1 MYRNF
6 ENIKNKS
13 AVNAS
18 DGALPLPLTGVAR
31 SFIVVRARIVVPQS
45 ATDAGKIAAAAVSD
59 ALAAAARQGDFS
71 PRTDTESCALL
82 SNETLATRRI
92 AEPFATP
99 ASNLTLAL
107 YANESVR
114 VLMKGKSHRGRSV
127 QAHVRGC
134 GSARAFGSGRR
145 RV

>member
-114 VLMKGKSHRGRSV
+114 VLMKGNHWRSV

-134 GSARAFGSGRR
+134 GSAGAFGSGRR